1 MHTTS
6 TPCSSV
12 GTGPVP
18 EIGTGLV
25 ELPSDLLLAVLEL
38 VDAL

>member
-1 MHTTS
+1 MYTTL
-6 TPCSSV
+6 TPSSSV
-12 GTGPVP
+12 GKGPAHG
-18 EIGTGLV
+18 IGTGLV